1 MPQRSCRWWIE
12 KFKEDYF
19 ARGKTEVTW
28 RTTYMKFLKRLPAS
42 EPLTKKALHNAVLQ
56 TKVNTKTRKDAAM
69 VANMLARFAGVKYDA
84 SPYRGNHSARKLT
97 PRDIPTDEEIAVYYR
112 SLDNRPWR
120 WFFGMVATYGLR
132 PHEVFFVDLKR
143 LRDGDS
149 VIHVKEGKTGE
160 RFVWPFHPEWWGD
173 FSLFNPLVPPIKLN
187 RSRDRIGH
195 SATRYFWQREAPFR
209 LMDLR
214 HAWAIRVLEYGLENT
229 FAAQQM
235 GHSVDVHEEIYQH
248 WITLKV
254 QQRAYDRVLKR
265 DDRPKPP
272 SRA

>member
-1 MPQRSCRWWIE
+1 
-12 KFKEDYF
+12 
-19 ARGKTEVTW
+19 
-28 RTTYMKFLKRLPAS
+28 MKFLKRLPAS

-112 SLDNRPWR
+112 SIDNRSWR
-120 WFFGMVATYGLR
+120 WFFGMVAAYGLR

-143 LRDGDS
+143 LRDGDP

-195 SATRYFWQREAPFR
+195 SATRYFWKREAPFR